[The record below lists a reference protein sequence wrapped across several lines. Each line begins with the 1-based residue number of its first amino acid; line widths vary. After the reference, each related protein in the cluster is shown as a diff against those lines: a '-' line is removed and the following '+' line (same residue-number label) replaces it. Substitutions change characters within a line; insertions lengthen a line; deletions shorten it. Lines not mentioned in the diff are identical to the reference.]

1 MSSLNKLK
9 INIYVDGPNIK
20 SLSKLNNLK
29 LVKGFT
35 TNPTLISKMNIS
47 YSKYARKFLKI
58 VKKSTLLRLLLM
70 IEKICSKSSNYLKMG
85 KKYFCQDTS
94 S

>member
-20 SLSKLNNLK
+20 SLSKLNNLRV
-29 LVKGFT
+29 VKGFT

-58 VKKSTLLRLLLM
+58 VKKKVPLLRLLLM
-70 IEKICSKSSNYLKMG
+70 IEKICSKKL
-85 KKYFCQDTS
+85 
-94 S
+94 